1 MKDQWTCVD
10 DVVVDPY
17 DKACK
22 EFVEDDAKFAS
33 FKQDRRYT
41 AVLEHVDPNHGRQYL
56 EQIKQHKFQ
65 SIVTDID
72 QFKENDILGSPSAI
86 MYEQPFGMVS
96 PSTLRYIKNT
106 YDILDF
112 VGNAKCDRIAEI
124 GGGYGGLCKCL
135 STKLSFSE
143 YVIYDIP
150 SACSLAKKYLSHFDV
165 GPRVSHFSNCES
177 DGNFDLVISN
187 YAYSELGENLQSLY
201 YDNVISKSR
210 MSYMI
215 LNKGQVDR
223 EVFLKRAALDFDVSI
238 EKVLD
243 FWPPNGFLYY
253 VTMTKR
259 KSYDINRSQ
268 IY

>member
-1 MKDQWTCVD
+1 MSMKDQWTCVENT
-10 DVVVDPY
+10 VVDPY
-17 DKACK
+17 DTACK

-56 EQIKQHKFQ
+56 EQIKRHKSQ
-65 SIVTDID
+65 TIATDID
-72 QFKENDILGSPSAI
+72 KFKENDMLGSPSSI
-86 MYEQPFGMVS
+86 MYEHPFGMVS

-112 VGNAKCDRIAEI
+112 VGSEKCDRVAEI

-135 STKLSFSE
+135 SKKLNFSE

-150 SACSLAKKYLSHFDV
+150 SACLLAKKYLSNFDV
-165 GPRVSHFSNCES
+165 GARTKHFSNCES
-177 DGNFDLVISN
+177 DGIFDLVISN
-187 YAYSELGENLQSLY
+187 YAYSELGENLQRVY
-201 YDNVISKSR
+201 YENVISQSKR
-210 MSYMI
+210 AYMI

-223 EVFLKRAALDFDVSI
+223 EEFLSRASKDFDIRV

-253 VTMTKR
+253 VTMVKR
-259 KSYDINRSQ
+259 DINP
-268 IY
+268 